1 MRIEGKDYRTIWFE
15 DNVVKIIDQTKL
27 PHQFII
33 KDLKTIKD
41 AINAIKIMEVRGA
54 PLIGATAAYGLVLA
68 IIENN
73 DQSFLKKSADELISS
88 RPTAIN
94 LRWAVDRMMNKLSG
108 LNSDKILEI
117 ALNEAKDI
125 CEEDIKF
132 CENIGLNGLKIIEEI
147 YNKKKDTVNILTHCN
162 AGWLATI
169 NWGTATSPI
178 YHAHKKGIPVHV
190 WADETRPRNQ
200 GANLTSY
207 ELNEEGIKNTI
218 IADNTGGILMQ
229 RGEVDMCIV
238 GTDRT
243 LANGDV
249 CNKVG
254 TYLKALAAHDNKIPF
269 YVALPSST
277 IDWNIKDHKDI
288 PIDDTKIWAQR
299 LSYVGELGYEL
310 YVEVKDAKK
319 IYELIIEKG
328 KDHNLSNCGMHAMD
342 IMRMESGFLHWGHD
356 ISPEENQYQAGLSF
370 TISNKKNVDFI
381 GKSALEKIDK
391 EKIKTR
397 FAKFTLKDSK
407 PGEPL
412 LLHDEPIYLEDK
424 IIGRSTSGNYSFN
437 FKKNLTFGYINND
450 FSNEELQNKNLFIEV
465 EKKKYPIEISNK
477 PLKQTNFKNN

>member
-1 MRIEGKDYRTIWFE
+1 MKIEGKEYRTIWFE
-15 DNVVKIIDQTKL
+15 NNVVKIIDQTKL

-33 KDLKTIKD
+33 KDLKTVKD

-73 DQSFLKKSADELISS
+73 DQSFLKKSAENLINS

-94 LRWAVDRMMNKLSG
+94 LKWAVDRMIKKLSG
-108 LNSDKILEI
+108 VNSDKILEI
-117 ALNEAKDI
+117 ALNEAKQI
-125 CEEDIKF
+125 CEEDVKF

-147 YNKKKDTVNILTHCN
+147 YKKKKNKVNILTHCN

-207 ELNEEGIKNTI
+207 ELNEENVPNTI

-229 RGEVDMCIV
+229 RGRVDMCIV

-249 CNKVG
+249 CNKIG
-254 TYLKALAAHDNKIPF
+254 TYLKALAAKDNNVPF

-277 IDWNIKDHKDI
+277 IDWDIKNYKDI
-288 PIDDTKIWAQR
+288 PIEER
-299 LSYVGELGYEL
+299 NSEELSHIEGLDENGNV
-310 YVEVKDAKK
+310 KK
-319 IYELIIEKG
+319 IQIYPKKSKSMNLAFDITPAKYVTGLITEKG
-328 KDHNLSNCGMHAMD
+328 VCDAST
-342 IMRMESGFLHWGHD
+342 E
-356 ISPEENQYQAGLSF
+356 GL
-370 TISNKKNVDFI
+370 KK
-381 GKSALEKIDK
+381 L
-391 EKIKTR
+391 
-397 FAKFTLKDSK
+397 
-407 PGEPL
+407 
-412 LLHDEPIYLEDK
+412 
-424 IIGRSTSGNYSFN
+424 
-437 FKKNLTFGYINND
+437 FK
-450 FSNEELQNKNLFIEV
+450 
-465 EKKKYPIEISNK
+465 
-477 PLKQTNFKNN
+477 